1 MGGVGHC
8 QPYLVFVLW
17 GRGNDCKI
25 LNDFL
30 CVFSFTS
37 TRLTTEG
44 GRGGE
49 GGREEGW
56 ERGREEGG
64 RTVIHIQ
71 HVHVIEIKSSEQNK
85 YNNNVKLT

>member
-17 GRGNDCKI
+17 GRSNDCKI

-30 CVFSFTS
+30 CVLSFTS

-44 GRGGE
+44 GGGGRRGGE
-49 GGREEGW
+49 GERER
-56 ERGREEGG
+56 EREGG
-64 RTVIHIQ
+64 REGGKKEVGRENSYTYTICTC
-71 HVHVIEIKSSEQNK
+71 N
-85 YNNNVKLT
+85 

>member
-30 CVFSFTS
+30 CVLSFTS

-44 GRGGE
+44 GRGEGE
-49 GGREEGW
+49 GGREG
-56 ERGREEGG
+56 EREKGREE
-64 RTVIHIQ
+64 
-71 HVHVIEIKSSEQNK
+71 E
-85 YNNNVKLT
+85 

>member
-17 GRGNDCKI
+17 GRSNDCKI

-30 CVFSFTS
+30 CVLSFTS

-49 GGREEGW
+49 GGREERREGGRKGGRKS
-56 ERGREEGG
+56 EREGGRGRKEEGG
-64 RTVIHIQ
+64 REGKQLYI
-71 HVHVIEIKSSEQNK
+71 
-85 YNNNVKLT
+85 YNMYM